1 MIPWLTLPPLSAL
14 RAFSVFAETGSVT
27 AAGRRLNVSHA
38 AISQQIRALEARLSV
53 PLVDRTPRGL
63 VLTADGRRLAA
74 ALDAGFGE
82 IARVVEELG
91 GETAARPLK
100 VTTTPS
106 FAAGWLMPRLADFRA
121 RHSDIDLVIEASS
134 QPRRIGP
141 GDADLAIRYGGG
153 EWPGLDAELLV
164 PSPVV
169 VVAAPSLIGERR
181 IDSVADVA
189 DLPWMQELGTNE
201 ATELLERFGI
211 ARATAGMT
219 SLPGNLMADAA
230 RDGQGVAFTARAFV
244 TADIA
249 AGRLIPLFQSGEN
262 DGYFLVTRPG
272 VQRPAVRAFVA
283 WARRQ
288 ARGPAADPAGDPAGD
303 PAQKISPT

>member
-1 MIPWLTLPPLSAL
+1 MIPWLTLPSLSAL

-53 PLVDRTPRGL
+53 PLVDRMPRGL
-63 VLTADGRRLAA
+63 VMTAEGRRLAA

-91 GETAARPLK
+91 RETAGRPLK

-121 RHSDIDLVIEASS
+121 RHPDIDLVIDASGEP
-134 QPRRIGP
+134 QRIGPQRIGP

-153 EWPGLDAELLV
+153 DWPGLDAVLLV
-164 PSPVV
+164 PSPIV
-169 VVAAPSLIGERR
+169 VVASPSLIGGRR
-181 IDSVADVA
+181 VDSVADVA

-201 ATELLERFGI
+201 ASELLESFGI

-244 TADIA
+244 AADIA
-249 AGRLIPLFQSGEN
+249 AGRLIPLFESGEN

-272 VQRPAVRAFVA
+272 LQRPPVRAFIA

-288 ARGPAADPAGDPAGD
+288 ARVSGAEAG
-303 PAQKISPT
+303 QKIPPT

>member
-201 ATELLERFGI
+201 ATERLERFGI

-288 ARGPAADPAGDPAGD
+288 ARGPAADPAGDPA
-303 PAQKISPT
+303 QKISPT